1 MAEWNVSTDRVTL
14 QEKPPRRS
22 PVQWVRE
29 HSIRI
34 ALVVGIVEGLAVW
47 LKGFHWLWLV
57 GLVVVFAYLW
67 LRKRVPLRLRRPLWI
82 LAMSQ
87 AVAAIIV
94 PALGGL
100 LFLTAIVAALVL
112 LILVLVM
119 LGDLRRT

>member
-22 PVQWVRE
+22 PLQWVRD

-34 ALVVGIVEGLAVW
+34 AFLVGVVEGLFAWINGFRW
-47 LKGFHWLWLV
+47 LFLV
-57 GLVVVFAYLW
+57 GLAAVFAYLW
-67 LRKRVPLRLRRPLWI
+67 LRNRVPLRLRRPLWV

-87 AVAAIIV
+87 AVAAIVV

-100 LFLTAIVAALVL
+100 IFLTAMVAALVL
-112 LILVLVM
+112 VILVLVM